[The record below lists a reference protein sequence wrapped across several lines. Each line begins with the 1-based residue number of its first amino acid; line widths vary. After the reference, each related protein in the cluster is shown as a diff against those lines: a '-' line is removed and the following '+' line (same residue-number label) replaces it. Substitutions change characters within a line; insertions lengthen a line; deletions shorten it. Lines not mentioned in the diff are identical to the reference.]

1 MKTPGVA
8 SVFQMIAQLSGTEA
22 GVCLGPG
29 RYICASEV
37 HCQMQFER
45 QRRSCH

>member
-1 MKTPGVA
+1 MNTPHAA
-8 SVFQMIAQLSGTEA
+8 SVFQMTTQSFGTEA

-29 RYICASEV
+29 RHICASEV